1 VPLRGLAQRL
11 GVFVLALAGVGLIV
25 LGKVDPTLTERART
39 AVSDITVPILEAM
52 ARPVVAANRAVDAVY
67 EAIFIY
73 HENDR
78 LRDDNARLIH
88 WQEVARRLE
97 QDNAALRQLMNATL
111 DPPFSYVT
119 ARVVGDPGG
128 PFVHTVLLNAGER
141 DGVEKAQAVVAD
153 TGLIGRIAET
163 GQRSAR
169 VLLMTDLNSRIP
181 VVAGRDRHRA
191 VLSGDNNTMPVL
203 DYVPAGADLK
213 VGDQVATSGDGGVYP
228 PGLPVGTIEEINDGV
243 ARVRTAVDLGRL
255 EFVRVLRYDQPRLP
269 SDRRVPKG
277 GRR

>member
-1 VPLRGLAQRL
+1 LAQRL
-11 GVFVLALAGVGLIV
+11 GVFALALVGIGLIV
-25 LGKVDPTLTERART
+25 LGKVDPSLTERART
-39 AVSDITVPILEAM
+39 VVSDITVPVLETL
-52 ARPVVAANRAVDAVY
+52 ARPVVAANRAVDAFY
-67 EAIFIY
+67 EAAFIY
-73 HENDR
+73 AENNR
-78 LRDDNARLIH
+78 LREDNARLIH

-97 QDNAALRQLMNATL
+97 QDNAALRQLMNTTL
-111 DPPFSYVT
+111 DPPFSYIT

-141 DGVEKAQAVVAD
+141 DGVTKAQAVIAD
-153 TGLIGRIAET
+153 TGLIGRVAET

-169 VLLMTDLNSRIP
+169 VLLLTDLNSRIP
-181 VVAGRDRHRA
+181 VVAGRERHRA
-191 VLSGDNNTMPVL
+191 VLAGDNHPMPTL
-203 DYVPAGADLK
+203 DYIPAGAEIK
-213 VGDQVATSGDGGVYP
+213 VGDQVATSGDGGVFP